1 VIRGIFFDCFGVL
14 YVTVTEAYFVRF
26 PELHEELYDLN
37 KQADHGFIDRAT
49 YIGAVAK
56 LTGVSESETS
66 RAFAGEHTINQPL
79 IDYIKTE
86 LKPHYKIGLVSNIG
100 RDWIQDFFDEHELH
114 GLFDTVVLS
123 STEGITKPNPLIFD
137 RAAERMGIYPDEAVF
152 VDDRLENC
160 EGAKASGMT
169 GVVFENNEDFKTD
182 LTQLLHTNTGGAN
195 NEN

>member
-14 YVTVTEAYFVRF
+14 YVTVAEAYFARF
-26 PELHEELYDLN
+26 PELQDELYDLN
-37 KQADHGFIDRAT
+37 KQADHGFIDRPT
-49 YIGAVAK
+49 YIEAVAK
-56 LTGVSESETS
+56 LTGISEAETS

-86 LKPHYKIGLVSNIG
+86 LKPQYKIGLVSNIG

-137 RAAERMGIYPDEAVF
+137 RAAQRMDIYSDEAVF
-152 VDDRLENC
+152 IDDRQDNC
-160 EGAKASGMT
+160 DGARASGMA
-169 GVVFENNEDFKTD
+169 GILFENNGKLQVD
-182 LTQLLHTNTGGAN
+182 LAQLLQVHMKGIK
-195 NEN
+195 